1 MSDFLSQRVT
11 VADNVLVREL
21 EGESIVLDLS
31 NENYY
36 GLDEIGTKMW
46 QTLASM
52 HTIQDAYNALLQEY
66 DVEPEQLRQDLED
79 LVAQLVENGLL
90 ILHGVHD
97 S

>member
-46 QTLASM
+46 QTLVSM